1 MTIREVIDRV
11 LAYHPQFPADYEG
24 CDDFKCGY
32 PEDECTGIVSALVPT
47 VDVIRKT
54 IDAGANL
61 LLVHEP
67 TFYSTMDYP
76 DWRAGF
82 DNQVYEEK
90 RELLDKHRITIWR
103 DHDHMHAHKP
113 DRIFTGVI
121 HYLGWE
127 EYRIENPA
135 DDFMAMSFCLPET
148 TVAELGN
155 LLKEKIGLNGL
166 RYIGRDT
173 DVVRKVAIVGHLL
186 PGSIG
191 GDYTDERGVVQ
202 EYSNKVIHLMENGI
216 EAIIPGEVIDWTV
229 MSYIRDAVALG
240 KTKAVFNI
248 GHFNM
253 EELGMK
259 YAVKW
264 LREVTEDKVPVTYV
278 PSEDIYHFM

>member
-1 MTIREVIDRV
+1 
-11 LAYHPQFPADYEG
+11 
-24 CDDFKCGY
+24 
-32 PEDECTGIVSALVPT
+32 
-47 VDVIRKT
+47 
-54 IDAGANL
+54 
-61 LLVHEP
+61 
-67 TFYSTMDYP
+67 
-76 DWRAGF
+76 
-82 DNQVYEEK
+82 
-90 RELLDKHRITIWR
+90 
-103 DHDHMHAHKP
+103 
-113 DRIFTGVI
+113 
-121 HYLGWE
+121 
-127 EYRIENPA
+127 
-135 DDFMAMSFCLPET
+135 MAMSFCLPET

-191 GDYTDERGVVQ
+191 GDYTDKRGVVQ